1 MSGKQTSSATGG
13 GIVTVGDV
21 VIDHPTKADGAGFWR
36 IARDSQKLDLNSSY
50 AYLLWCLDFA
60 DSSVVARVDGDAV
73 GFVMGYRK
81 PDAPDVAVVWQVAV
95 DASQRGKGLAG
106 RMLDAMYADLLN
118 RGVRHLET
126 TITPDND
133 ASIALFTSFANRW
146 GAELDRSELFA
157 VSDFPD
163 DDQHEREDLFRIG
176 PLVTPPEAVRSVVT
190 NVPEPT

>member
-21 VIDHPTKADGAGFWR
+21 VIDHPTKADGAAFWR

-50 AYLLWCLDFA
+50 AYLMWCQDFA
-60 DSSVVARVDGDAV
+60 NSSVVARCDGDPV

-81 PDAPDVAVVWQVAV
+81 PDAPDAAVVWQVAV

-106 RMLDAMYADLLN
+106 RMLDAMYASLLN
-118 RGVRHLET
+118 EGVRYLET
-126 TITPDND
+126 TITPDNE
-133 ASIALFTSFANRW
+133 ASIALFSSFATRW
-146 GAELDRSELFA
+146 DAELDRSELFA

-163 DDQHEREDLFRIG
+163 EHEREDLFRIG
-176 PLVTPPEAVRSVVT
+176 PLVTPPEAVRAVVT
-190 NVPEPT
+190 NVHEQT

>member
-1 MSGKQTSSATGG
+1 MSGKHTSSATGG

-21 VIDHPTKADGAGFWR
+21 VIDHPTKADGAALWR

-50 AYLLWCLDFA
+50 AYLLWCQDFA
-60 DSSVVARVDGDAV
+60 NSSVVARVDGAAV

-81 PDAPDVAVVWQVAV
+81 PDAPDVAIVWQVAV

-106 RMLDAMYADLLN
+106 RMLDAMYAVLLN
-118 RGVRHLET
+118 RGVRYMET

-157 VSDFPD
+157 ASDFPD
-163 DDQHEREDLFRIG
+163 EHEREDLFRIG

-190 NVPEPT
+190 DVPAPT